1 MRRLP
6 RVLIALLGFLLVV
19 LVGAA
24 YLLWSTLPPGRMEA
38 ALPALSA
45 PVAIDFDAHGI
56 PRIRAATARDGAAA
70 LGFVHARD
78 RMFQMDLM
86 RRAASGRLSEIAG
99 PVTLPMDRQMR
110 VLGLRRGAEADV
122 AGLDAQTRGMLAAY
136 ASGVNAWIAARGR
149 FSALEFLLLG
159 APEFWTEADSLL
171 WGKTMGMWLSENW
184 RTELSRLSLSGK
196 IPQDRIDELW
206 PPDHQAGRPDA
217 ALLTPPLHAEAAAS
231 LLAALPRFPQN
242 YTQPSSASNEWAV
255 DGRHSATGAPLLAGD
270 PHLAFNFPGIW
281 YLARIETPE
290 TILTGATAPGVPFLV
305 MGQNGHIAWTF
316 TTNGADVQDIF
327 VETSVDDNNYQTP
340 DGSRPFV
347 VREERIRVRG
357 QPDEL
362 IRIRETRHG
371 PVISDLLAGDGP
383 VLAVAMANLQRGDQS
398 ASGLLGL
405 NQAKTLDEAAPN
417 AARITAAVQNL
428 LIADKTRIGLFVT
441 GRVPI
446 RRNGDGSAPVPG
458 ADGAHDW
465 IGWATGKNLPHYVDP
480 PSGRLANANEQ
491 IAPPDFPVFLGR
503 DWQDGWRGRH
513 IHALLDATEE
523 HTVDGFARMQMDVT
537 SEFARQILPILRAL
551 PAATGL
557 PGQAAALL
565 AGWDGTMAM
574 DRPEP
579 LIFNAWIQRFR
590 NLVLARAGVPARAL
604 GPSTKFVAFILSSAG
619 AHWCGGDCDPLLA
632 EALEASVRDLAAR
645 FGADPAAWRWGAAH
659 QTVFAHPLLRGI
671 PLLGKLA
678 TIRIESAG
686 DTSTLGQ
693 TGTPWDGFDSVH
705 GAGYRGVYDL
715 ADPDR
720 SLFIT
725 APGQSGNLLSRHA
738 RDLLTRWRDG
748 HGLTLG
754 PRAADTPVAIRLTP

>member
-1 MRRLP
+1 
-6 RVLIALLGFLLVV
+6 VLIAFFGILLALLV
-19 LVGAA
+19 AA
-24 YLLWSTLPPGRMEA
+24 AWLLWRTLPPGLMETTI
-38 ALPALSA
+38 PGLSA
-45 PVAIDFDAHGI
+45 QVKIDFDPYGI

-122 AGLDAQTRGMLAAY
+122 ATLDTPTRDMLAAY
-136 ASGVNAWIAARGR
+136 AAGVNAWIAARGR

-184 RTELSRLSLSGK
+184 RTELSRLSLAGK
-196 IPQDRIDELW
+196 ISPERIDELW
-206 PPDHQAGRPDA
+206 PPDGPHSRPDA
-217 ALLTPPLHAEAAAS
+217 TLPTPPQHAEAASS

-290 TILTGATAPGVPFLV
+290 RTLTGATAPGVPFLV

-327 VETSVDDNNYQTP
+327 VETPIGKDTYQTP
-340 DGSRPFV
+340 DGPRPFT
-347 VREERIRVRG
+347 VREERIRIRG
-357 QPDEL
+357 QPDEP
-362 IRIRETRHG
+362 ITIRETRHG

-383 VLAVAMANLQRGDQS
+383 MGDGPVLAVAMANLQPADQS

-458 ADGAHDW
+458 ADGTHDW
-465 IGWATGKNLPHYVDP
+465 IGWATGEELPRYVDP
-480 PSGRLANANEQ
+480 PSGRLTNANEPV
-491 IAPPDFPVFLGR
+491 APPDFPAFLGR
-503 DWQDGWRGRH
+503 DWQDSWRGRH
-513 IHALLDATEE
+513 IRTLLDATDT
-523 HTVDGFARMQMDVT
+523 HTVEGFARMQMDVT
-537 SEFARQILPILRAL
+537 SEFARQILPTLLAL
-551 PAATGL
+551 PATTGL

-574 DRPEP
+574 NQPQP
-579 LIFNAWIQRFR
+579 LIFNAWLQHFR
-590 NLVLARAGVPARAL
+590 NLVLSRAGIPPRAI
-604 GPSTKFVAFILSSAG
+604 GPSTKFVAFLLSPAG
-619 AHWCGGDCDPLLA
+619 AHWCGGNCTKLLTDA
-632 EALEASVRDLAAR
+632 RESSMQDLAAR

-659 QTVFAHPLLRGI
+659 HTIFAHPLLRGI
-671 PLLGKLA
+671 PLLGRLA
-678 TIRIESAG
+678 TIRIETAG

-715 ADPDR
+715 ANPDR
-720 SLFIT
+720 SLFIA
-725 APGQSGNLLSRHA
+725 APGQSGNLFSRHA

-754 PRAADTPVAIRLTP
+754 PRAPDAPVAIRLTP